1 MNTINTKNIINQNK
15 RKTIYVF
22 ITYIIIFIFL
32 GLTFDVLYIAS
43 TKLVNPNTTFFDIFL
58 ALIQFKYLPFITLI
72 MSTISIIIIF
82 ISIYFGNRLILSGLH
97 YSQDETDILYQK
109 VYNLVDNMRIAS
121 GNNYMPQVYLINDDY
136 MNAFASGWNKE
147 NALIAVT
154 RSLAENL
161 NYNELESVI
170 GHEMTHINH
179 YDIRL
184 TLILGI
190 LNNIMLFLLDW
201 IYLSNLGRRN
211 NNNNKARNQAEF
223 ILLILKI
230 FVPLITFFLNL
241 FLSRTREYM
250 ADAGSI
256 ELTKNPTAMKNAL
269 IKISEYPNKS
279 IKENNSRK
287 AAYIFNKESFFE
299 LFSTHPSLKN
309 RIAAIDGKMNKY

>member
-1 MNTINTKNIINQNK
+1 
-15 RKTIYVF
+15 
-22 ITYIIIFIFL
+22 
-32 GLTFDVLYIAS
+32 
-43 TKLVNPNTTFFDIFL
+43 
-58 ALIQFKYLPFITLI
+58 
-72 MSTISIIIIF
+72 
-82 ISIYFGNRLILSGLH
+82 
-97 YSQDETDILYQK
+97 
-109 VYNLVDNMRIAS
+109 MRIAS